1 MHTSYQCEHL
11 LGARHRSKG
20 SVGVHSFS
28 PFRNSLKNRVGLTVI
43 LFLHL
48 RLRHRKISSF
58 QSSGQDPLVP
68 MVPSTEG
75 DYRVNWDLTQP
86 SESGK
91 AGLKGNAQTALG

>member
-1 MHTSYQCEHL
+1 MHTSYQCERL
-11 LGARHRSKG
+11 LGARHHSKC

-28 PFRNSLKNRVGLTVI
+28 PFRNSLKYRVGLTVI

-48 RLRHRKISSF
+48 RLRDRKISSF

-68 MVPSTEG
+68 TVPSTEG
-75 DYRVNWDLTQP
+75 DYRVNWGLTQP

-91 AGLKGNAQTALG
+91 AGVKGNALKAMG